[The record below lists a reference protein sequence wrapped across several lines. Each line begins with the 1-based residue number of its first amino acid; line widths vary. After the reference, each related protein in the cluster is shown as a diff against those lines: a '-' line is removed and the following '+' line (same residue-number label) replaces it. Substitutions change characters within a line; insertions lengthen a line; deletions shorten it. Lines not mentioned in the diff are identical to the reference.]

1 MEEMPL
7 WLLGPPGVCPIVTS
21 PVTEISVHML
31 VCGLVINEEGKGRLT
46 VSIGLSARETV
57 SSIGW
62 WYSRV
67 TVSST
72 GWWHSRAKC
81 VTSGQDELTFI
92 INYSAA

>member
-1 MEEMPL
+1 MPL

-57 SSIGW
+57 SS
-62 WYSRV
+62 
-67 TVSST
+67 T